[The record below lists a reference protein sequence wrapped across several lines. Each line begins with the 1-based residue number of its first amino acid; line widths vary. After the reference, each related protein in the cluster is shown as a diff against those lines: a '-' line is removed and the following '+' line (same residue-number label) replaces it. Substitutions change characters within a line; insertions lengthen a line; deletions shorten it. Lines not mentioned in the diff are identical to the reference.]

1 MFLFFIFYSIL
12 FFVIFY
18 IYFQLSIFQVKRF
31 AEAFFVIDN
40 PRPSASGCYDSN
52 YQNYVLVSE
61 AVRRSRYFNLL
72 PPLAIECTEVR
83 VTAVI
88 LMAYISLFIILD
100 FYLIN

>member
-1 MFLFFIFYSIL
+1 MLLLFVVFRFHIFSTL
-12 FFVIFY
+12 H
-18 IYFQLSIFQVKRF
+18 IFQVKRF

-83 VTAVI
+83 VRTVES
-88 LMAYISLFIILD
+88 MAYISLFKPLEFTLII
-100 FYLIN
+100 

>member
-1 MFLFFIFYSIL
+1 MFL
-12 FFVIFY
+12 
-18 IYFQLSIFQVKRF
+18 QVKRF

-83 VTAVI
+83 HI
-88 LMAYISLFIILD
+88 ISTFIATI
-100 FYLIN
+100 YLLATFMSYCMSFWCYRWMVMHQHFL

>member
-1 MFLFFIFYSIL
+1 M
-12 FFVIFY
+12 
-18 IYFQLSIFQVKRF
+18 KRF

-83 VTAVI
+83 FVI
-88 LMAYISLFIILD
+88 VELMAYFFLCLTSSNTLGYSGD
-100 FYLIN
+100 G